1 MVQRFV
7 PRRKIPVDIGQN
19 NAEFVNAVP
28 FVGTNEQ
35 RPLVAVFVRFFAD
48 LMVKYQEPVRIGL
61 QSRIVAGKV
70 LFELLNLTGIIID
83 IRQIRDLKRM
93 GCVSSDFRHQS

>member
-1 MVQRFV
+1 
-7 PRRKIPVDIGQN
+7 
-19 NAEFVNAVP
+19 
-28 FVGTNEQ
+28 
-35 RPLVAVFVRFFAD
+35 
-48 LMVKYQEPVRIGL
+48 MVKYQEPVRIGL